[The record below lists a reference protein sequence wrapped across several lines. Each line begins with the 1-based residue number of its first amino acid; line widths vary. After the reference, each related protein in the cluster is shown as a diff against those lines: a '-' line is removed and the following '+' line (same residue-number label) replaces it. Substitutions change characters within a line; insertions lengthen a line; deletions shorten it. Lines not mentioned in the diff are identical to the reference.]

1 MNIGLKRILVI
12 AINVFYVKLV
22 AITINL
28 YIFVENTAIME
39 KLQEKYYKRIGLT
52 ETKFVRS
59 IISEIN
65 WEARLIGIKGARG
78 VGKTTLLL
86 QYIKLNLMN
95 DIHSTLYV
103 SLDNI
108 WFSDHKLSDLVDMFV
123 KKGGKYLFLDE
134 VHKYPQWSIEIK
146 NIYDDFPEL
155 KVVFTGSSLL
165 EILNARADLSRRAVI
180 YTMQGLSFREYL
192 NMQLGTD
199 FKILKLNDLIEQHF
213 GISQEVVG
221 KIKPLQHFSDYLKW
235 GYYPFFNEQVDL
247 FSGRLEEVINMI
259 LEVELPLL
267 RGVDISY
274 VKKLKQLLLIVSES
288 APFVPNITKLSERIG
303 INRQTL
309 LTYLFYMNEAHLLY
323 SIYKDADGISLLQ
336 KPDKLFMENTNLMFT
351 LKGAEMDLGNMR
363 ETFFANQLQYKHK
376 VEYSDKSDFF
386 VDRKFTFEVGGKGK
400 GKIEN
405 IPDAYIVADDIEF
418 GVGNKIP
425 MWLFGFLY

>member
-1 MNIGLKRILVI
+1 MEELVERY
-12 AINVFYVKLV
+12 FK
-22 AITINL
+22 
-28 YIFVENTAIME
+28 
-39 KLQEKYYKRIGLT
+39 KIGLT
-52 ETKFVRS
+52 QTTFVRS
-59 IISEIN
+59 IVSEIN
-65 WEARLIGIKGARG
+65 WGARLIGIKGARG

-95 DIHSTLYV
+95 EVQSTLYV

-108 WFSDHKLSDLVDMFV
+108 WFSDHKLIDLVDQFV
-123 KKGGKYLFLDE
+123 KRGGKYLFLDE
-134 VHKYPQWSIEIK
+134 VHKYPQWSVEIK

-199 FKILKLNDLIEQHF
+199 FKPIKLSDILALHF
-213 GISQEVVG
+213 TISQEVVA
-221 KIKPLQHFSDYLKW
+221 KIKPLQHFSDYLKR
-235 GYYPFFNEQVDL
+235 GYYPFFKEEVDL
-247 FSGRLEEVINMI
+247 YHGRLEEVINMI

-274 VKKLKQLLLIVSES
+274 VKKLKQLLLVVSES

-323 SIYKDADGISLLQ
+323 SIYKDAEGISLLQ
-336 KPDKLFMENTNLMFT
+336 KPDKLFLENTNLMFT
-351 LKGAEMDLGNMR
+351 LKGTASDIGNLR
-363 ETFFANQLQYKHK
+363 ETFFANQLRYKHRL
-376 VEYSDKSDFF
+376 EYSEKSDFLI
-386 VDRKFTFEVGGKGK
+386 DRKFTFEVGGIGK
-400 GKIEN
+400 GKHQIEN
-405 IPDAYIVADDIEF
+405 IPNAYIVADDIEYGF
-418 GVGNKIP
+418 GNKIP
-425 MWLFGFLY
+425 LWLFGFLY